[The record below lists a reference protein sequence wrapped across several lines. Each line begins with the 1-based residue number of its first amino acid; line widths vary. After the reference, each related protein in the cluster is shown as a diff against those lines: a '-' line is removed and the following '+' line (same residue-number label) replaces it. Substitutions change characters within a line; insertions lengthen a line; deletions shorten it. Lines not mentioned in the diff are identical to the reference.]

1 MGSEQISGHAL
12 PGDSAEITKIC
23 SDPTLRSLQRL
34 QNQLGGQ
41 AVGEDLVLQKPS
53 ANTREHRPR
62 ISWRMHRAPC
72 YRFFIPRPFTTRW
85 ASRMVRHG
93 LKAVPSTLFYMPNKP
108 LTQ

>member
-1 MGSEQISGHAL
+1 MGSSKKALTPLCAL
-12 PGDSAEITKIC
+12 PGDYKTKTI
-23 SDPTLRSLQRL
+23 
-34 QNQLGGQ
+34 NYGEQ

-72 YRFFIPRPFTTRW
+72 YRFFIPSPFTTRW